1 MDPKVRFSSRVE
13 NYIKYRPKYPQE
25 VISFLKRKNI
35 LLNDSIIADIG
46 SGTGILSEMFLKNGN
61 NVYGVEPNKDMRN
74 AAEKLLKNYANFIS
88 IDGSAEKTGL
98 KENSIDLITAGQ
110 AFHWF
115 DVKKTKEEFRRI
127 IKPTGYIVL
136 IWNNRRKTAPGFPS
150 DSEQLLLKYGKDY
163 KEVQKTEENI
173 ENFFQYEREIF
184 YNFQDLNLEQ
194 YKGRIL
200 SASYIPLEDDPN
212 FEMMIRDFENLFNN
226 YQQNGLIRLEY
237 DTEIY
242 YGKI

>member
-1 MDPKVRFSSRVE
+1 MDPKERFSSRVE

-25 VISFLKRKNI
+25 VIRFLKKKEI
-35 LLNDSIIADIG
+35 LLSDSIIADIG
-46 SGTGILSEMFLKNGN
+46 SGTGILSELFLKNGN

-74 AAEKLLKNYANFIS
+74 AAENLLKDYSNFIS
-88 IDGSAEKTGL
+88 INGSAEKTGL

-115 DVKKTKEEFRRI
+115 DVKKTREEFRRI

-150 DSEQLLLKYGKDY
+150 ESEHLLLKYGKDY
-163 KEVQKTEENI
+163 KEVQKTEKNI
-173 ENFFQYEREIF
+173 ESFFQFEKEFF
-184 YNFQDLNLEQ
+184 YNFQDLNLEE

-212 FEMMIRDFENLFNN
+212 YEKMITDFENLFKK

>member
-1 MDPKVRFSSRVE
+1 MDPKERFSSRVE
-13 NYIKYRPKYPQE
+13 NYIKYRPKYPWE
-25 VISFLKRKNI
+25 VINFLIEKE
-35 LLNDSIIADIG
+35 LLLSDSIVADIG
-46 SGTGILSEMFLKNGN
+46 SGTGILSELFLKNGN
-61 NVYGVEPNKDMRN
+61 LVYGVEPNKDMRA
-74 AAEKLLKNYANFIS
+74 AAEKLLSNYANFNS
-88 IDGSAEKTGL
+88 VEGSAENTGL

-115 DVKKTKEEFRRI
+115 DVKKTKKEFIRI
-127 IKPTGYIVL
+127 IKPMGYVVL

-150 DSEQLLLKYGKDY
+150 ESEQLLLKYGKDY
-163 KEVQKTEENI
+163 KEVQKTEKNI
-173 ENFFQYEREIF
+173 ERFFQFEKKIF
-184 YNFQDLNLEQ
+184 YNFQDVNLEE

-212 FEMMIRDFENLFNN
+212 YKRMISDFENLFKK
-226 YQQNGLIRLEY
+226 YQRNGLIRIEY

>member
-1 MDPKVRFSSRVE
+1 MDPKERFSSRVE

-25 VISFLKRKNI
+25 VISFLKRKDI

-61 NVYGVEPNKDMRN
+61 NVYGVEPNKDMRK
-74 AAEKLLKNYANFIS
+74 AAEKLLKDYTNFIS

-115 DVKKTKEEFRRI
+115 DVKKTREEFRRI

-136 IWNNRRKTAPGFPS
+136 IWNNRRKTAPGFPCE
-150 DSEQLLLKYGKDY
+150 SEQLLLKYGKDY
-163 KEVQKTEENI
+163 KEVQKTEKNI
-173 ENFFQYEREIF
+173 ESFFQFEKEVF
-184 YNFQDLNLEQ
+184 YNFQDLNLEE

-212 FEMMIRDFENLFNN
+212 FEKMITDFENLFKI

-242 YGKI
+242 YGKL